1 MFTFVTSCCSPHI
14 STSQQKSSTECLIW
28 CQSGCV
34 RILPFDRLRGF
45 CHSTVSKEDTSW
57 TVAMEILQNSENKP
71 QCRVTRSTRRVAV
84 ETKPR
89 TTEWTP
95 SDSEWTSSESE
106 NEEEWDNSETSVKC
120 DLCDNTFSNS
130 WSLKRHMRIHTGEKP
145 YQCGQC

>member
-1 MFTFVTSCCSPHI
+1 
-14 STSQQKSSTECLIW
+14 
-28 CQSGCV
+28 
-34 RILPFDRLRGF
+34 
-45 CHSTVSKEDTSW
+45 
-57 TVAMEILQNSENKP
+57 MEIQQNSENKP
-71 QCRVTRSTRRVAV
+71 QRRVTRSTRRVAV
-84 ETKPR
+84 ETEPR

-145 YQCGQC
+145 YQCGQCGEQFSQKSNLDSHKKWRHTGKRPHKCNKCNKTFVTKSDLTRHYYTHTDNA